1 MRVSSGLLVLAS
13 FFGLIGIAAGL
24 GIASAVM
31 GDGGDSHK
39 VYACVNQDTGFIKA
53 VDGAEVCQDYEE
65 PVELSTGVCGDDSD
79 GDLYIAGLSIKTRI
93 VSESTTLGRDKRTL
107 TVYCGDDE
115 VATGGG
121 FDQSS
126 DYDVEMGFLSSLPV
140 SAATSTGW
148 SVTGHNKTGRH
159 QKMTV
164 FVVCSSLTH

>member
-1 MRVSSGLLVLAS
+1 MRISSGLLVLAS

-24 GIASAVM
+24 GIATTVR

-39 VYACVNQDTGFIKA
+39 VYACVNQDTGFIRA
-53 VDGAEVCQDYEE
+53 VEGVDVCQDYEE
-65 PVELSTGVCGDDSD
+65 PVELSTGVYGDDSD
-79 GDLYIAGLSIKTRI
+79 GDLSIAGLSIKTRI
-93 VSESTTLGRDKRTL
+93 VSDSLTLGTDKRTL
-107 TVYCGDDE
+107 TVFCGDDE

-126 DYDVEMGFLSSLPV
+126 DYNVQMDFLSSLPIT
-140 SAATSTGW
+140 AATSTGW
-148 SVTGHNKTGRH
+148 SVSVYNRTNRY

>member
-13 FFGLIGIAAGL
+13 FLGVIGLAAGL
-24 GIASAVM
+24 GIATSVW

-39 VYACVNQDTGFIKA
+39 IYACINRDTGLIRA
-53 VDGAEVCQDYEE
+53 VEGVDACQDYEE
-65 PVELSTGVCGDDSD
+65 PVELSTGVYGDDSD
-79 GDLYIAGLSIKTRI
+79 GDLSIAGLSIKTRI

-107 TVYCGDDE
+107 TVFCGDDE

-126 DYDVEMGFLSSLPV
+126 DYAVTMDFLSSLPV
-140 SAATSTGW
+140 LAATSTGW
-148 SVTGHNKTGRH
+148 SVVGYNKTNRF

-164 FVVCSSLTH
+164 FAVCSSLSH